1 MLYLLLIKVVSVTLF
16 ENVFF
21 FRWAN
26 LMRKRVMDF
35 SEEVSRIGLTSQVG
49 RVLLGFDEFHKWKIS
64 IIKLFFTII
73 FFLFPLCIYSPT
85 KEACRQRT
93 RIIKM
98 GFYSRSLI
106 FRLQS
111 KKIFWFWFHFPIEKG
126 TRGLLFRFIISL
138 FNSLKFE
145 LSLIPKKK
153 KKKKGFPVA
162 FPPDRVL
169 ALRNQYFNFVCFS
182 NENSEFIYFFDTMGR

>member
-1 MLYLLLIKVVSVTLF
+1 MENIHYKIIFYDYLLSFSTLHLLT
-16 ENVFF
+16 N
-21 FRWAN
+21 
-26 LMRKRVMDF
+26 KRSMQ
-35 SEEVSRIGLTSQVG
+35 TTNKN
-49 RVLLGFDEFHKWKIS
+49 HKD
-64 IIKLFFTII
+64 
-73 FFLFPLCIYSPT
+73 
-85 KEACRQRT
+85 
-93 RIIKM
+93 

-145 LSLIPKKK
+145 LSLIRKK

>member
-1 MLYLLLIKVVSVTLF
+1 MENIHYKIIFYDYLLSFSTLHLLT
-16 ENVFF
+16 N
-21 FRWAN
+21 
-26 LMRKRVMDF
+26 KRSMQ
-35 SEEVSRIGLTSQVG
+35 TTNKN
-49 RVLLGFDEFHKWKIS
+49 HKD
-64 IIKLFFTII
+64 
-73 FFLFPLCIYSPT
+73 
-85 KEACRQRT
+85 
-93 RIIKM
+93 

-153 KKKKGFPVA
+153 KKKGFPVA

>member
-1 MLYLLLIKVVSVTLF
+1 MENIHYKIIFYDYLLSFSTLHLLT
-16 ENVFF
+16 N
-21 FRWAN
+21 
-26 LMRKRVMDF
+26 KRSMQ
-35 SEEVSRIGLTSQVG
+35 TTNKN
-49 RVLLGFDEFHKWKIS
+49 HKD
-64 IIKLFFTII
+64 
-73 FFLFPLCIYSPT
+73 
-85 KEACRQRT
+85 
-93 RIIKM
+93 

-145 LSLIPKKK
+145 LSLIRKKK
-153 KKKKGFPVA
+153 KRKKKGFPVA

>member
-1 MLYLLLIKVVSVTLF
+1 MENIHYKIIFYDYLLSFSTLHLLT
-16 ENVFF
+16 N
-21 FRWAN
+21 
-26 LMRKRVMDF
+26 KRSMQ
-35 SEEVSRIGLTSQVG
+35 TTNKN
-49 RVLLGFDEFHKWKIS
+49 HKD
-64 IIKLFFTII
+64 
-73 FFLFPLCIYSPT
+73 
-85 KEACRQRT
+85 
-93 RIIKM
+93 

-145 LSLIPKKK
+145 LSLIRK

>member
-1 MLYLLLIKVVSVTLF
+1 
-16 ENVFF
+16 
-21 FRWAN
+21 
-26 LMRKRVMDF
+26 MRKRVMDF

-73 FFLFPLCIYSPT
+73 FFLFPLCIDSPT

-153 KKKKGFPVA
+153 KKGFPVA

>member
-138 FNSLKFE
+138 FNSLTFE

-153 KKKKGFPVA
+153 KKKGFPG
-162 FPPDRVL
+162 
-169 ALRNQYFNFVCFS
+169 CFS
-182 NENSEFIYFFDTMGR
+182 SWQGTCLEKSVF

>member
-1 MLYLLLIKVVSVTLF
+1 MENIHYKIIFYDYLLSFSTLHLLT
-16 ENVFF
+16 N
-21 FRWAN
+21 
-26 LMRKRVMDF
+26 KRSMQ
-35 SEEVSRIGLTSQVG
+35 TTNKN
-49 RVLLGFDEFHKWKIS
+49 HKD
-64 IIKLFFTII
+64 
-73 FFLFPLCIYSPT
+73 
-85 KEACRQRT
+85 
-93 RIIKM
+93 

-145 LSLIPKKK
+145 LSLNRKK

>member
-1 MLYLLLIKVVSVTLF
+1 MENIHYKIIFYDYLLSFSTLHLLT
-16 ENVFF
+16 N
-21 FRWAN
+21 
-26 LMRKRVMDF
+26 KRSMQ
-35 SEEVSRIGLTSQVG
+35 TTNKN
-49 RVLLGFDEFHKWKIS
+49 HKD
-64 IIKLFFTII
+64 
-73 FFLFPLCIYSPT
+73 
-85 KEACRQRT
+85 
-93 RIIKM
+93 

-138 FNSLKFE
+138 FNSLTFE
-145 LSLIPKKK
+145 LSLIPKK